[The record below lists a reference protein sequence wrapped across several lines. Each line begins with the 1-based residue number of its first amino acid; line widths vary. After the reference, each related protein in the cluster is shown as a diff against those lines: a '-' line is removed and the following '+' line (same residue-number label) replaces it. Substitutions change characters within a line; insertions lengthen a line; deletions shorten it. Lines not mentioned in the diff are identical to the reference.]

1 MPQSELSGTDPDLAW
16 QPLAEDDLGT
26 VAAIA
31 ARLHPS
37 LPERTIVFAEKLR
50 LFPDG
55 CRRLV
60 WSAAMSQDTKPEGAM
75 PEGAMP
81 EGAMQGYALSHPWTL
96 ARPPKLDRLLGALP
110 EPADCLF
117 LHDVAV
123 LPAARGRGAAGALL
137 AHITAVAVTRRL
149 SALALIAAY
158 GSDRLWRRFGFED
171 VPAGAMTEEGRA
183 SLAGYGAD
191 VRYLR
196 RAL

>member
-1 MPQSELSGTDPDLAW
+1 MLESELNGTDPNLAW

-60 WSAAMSQDTKPEGAM
+60 RSAAISGD
-75 PEGAMP
+75 
-81 EGAMQGYALSHPWTL
+81 AMQGYALSHPWTL

-123 LPAARGRGAAGALL
+123 RPAARGRGAAGALL
-137 AHITAVAVTRRL
+137 AHITAVAVSRRL
-149 SALALIAAY
+149 PALALIAAY

>member
-16 QPLAEDDLGT
+16 QPLAEDDLET

-60 WSAAMSQDTKPEGAM
+60 WSAAMSQGTM
-75 PEGAMP
+75 PEGP
-81 EGAMQGYALSHPWTL
+81 MQGYALSHPWTL